1 MKKRTLTQRWI
12 AGAAAGMLLLCCGC
26 SRGTSEETVS
36 FGDTGKQKAA
46 PVYELTQERITK
58 DETVYTNLA
67 PDGSLVN
74 VVVTDHLHSAMP
86 EVRVADRT
94 NLTDVRDTRTDLEP
108 VTEQDSIYWDMS
120 STDLY
125 YSGSTKEEPPVGIKV
140 RYYLDGEEKSA
151 KQIRGKSGDIRVE
164 ITVDNRIL
172 KSDGSGDY
180 RCPMLFMGGMILP
193 MENFEQITVSN
204 GLMIGDGERQIVFFV
219 GVPGMNESLDL
230 NSLGGEAAN
239 LIPDYSHFTVSAK
252 AKDFTLGNIM
262 MAAVPF
268 SSLRALGGIEL
279 SESLEGIKGVMTDID
294 AVMASISSLGVQDLI
309 QMIYGDATQAQQLL
323 NAVSDAQSLYQENQA
338 LLQALSEFASAENLS
353 KMERL
358 IQDIGNVDT
367 GYLQPL
373 VDSQL
378 YQQWLNWLSSLGG
391 SIGSTADLLRDL
403 QEVKPVL
410 DQLNETLSS
419 PEVAQAMENLPDT
432 RQRLQNLV
440 DAMNNSQELF
450 DRMQQLTGESA
461 RSQIG
466 TVTGILQKYSLLDS
480 LSEEQAE
487 SLAGRVQNWIDY
499 GKEYTVFT
507 EKTEQQDTSVIFVF
521 KVASQE

>member
-36 FGDTGKQKAA
+36 SGDTGKQKAA

-193 MENFEQITVSN
+193 VENFEQITVSN

>member
-1 MKKRTLTQRWI
+1 MKKRTLAQRWI

-26 SRGTSEETVS
+26 SRGNSEESISAEDAV
-36 FGDTGKQKAA
+36 QKAPA
-46 PVYELTQERITK
+46 PVYELTEEKITK

-67 PDGSLVN
+67 SDGSLIN
-74 VVVTDHLHSAMP
+74 VVVTDHLHSSMP
-86 EVRVADRT
+86 EVRVQDRT
-94 NLTDVRDTRTDLEP
+94 NLTDIRDTRTDLKP
-108 VTEQDSIYWDMS
+108 VTEKDAVYWDMS

-125 YSGSTKEEPPVGIKV
+125 YSGSTKAEPPVGVEV

-151 KQIRGKSGDIRVE
+151 EQIRGKNGDVRVE
-164 ITVDNRIL
+164 ITVDNRII
-172 KSDGSGDY
+172 KSDGSGAY
-180 RCPMLFMGGMILP
+180 HCPMLFMGGMILP
-193 MENFEQITVSN
+193 MDQFEEITVSN
-204 GLMIGDGERQIVFFV
+204 GLMMGDGERQIVFFV
-219 GVPGMNESLDL
+219 GVPGMNESLNLD
-230 NSLGGEAAN
+230 SLGAEAAN
-239 LIPDYSHFTVSAK
+239 LIPDYSHYTVSAK
-252 AKDFTLGNIM
+252 AKDFSLGNIM

-323 NAVSDAQSLYQENQA
+323 NAVSDAQSLYRENQA
-338 LLQALSEFASAENLS
+338 MLQALSDFASAENLS

-358 IQDIGNVDT
+358 IQDIGNMDT

-391 SIGSTADLLRDL
+391 NIGSAADLLRDL

-419 PEVAQAMENLPDT
+419 PEVAQAMEKLPET
-432 RQRLQNLV
+432 KQRLQNLV
-440 DAMNNSQELF
+440 DAMNSSQELF
-450 DRMQQLTGESA
+450 DRMQQLTGEGA
-461 RSQIG
+461 RTQIG
-466 TVTGILQKYSLLDS
+466 AITGILQKYSLLDS
-480 LSEEQAE
+480 LSEEQAK
-487 SLAGRVQNWIDY
+487 SLAGRVQSWIDY
-499 GKEYTVFT
+499 GKEYTIFT
-507 EKTEQQDTSVIFVF
+507 EKTDQQDTSVVFVF
-521 KVASQE
+521 KVAAAE